1 MGYPLATEFPRT
13 RAPRQTPN
21 PRSCLCC
28 RGARVRRARPRAR
41 NVGLPAPRKVRS
53 RVPPPCRI
61 RTCPPPNRRCYDAT
75 AAIFLSRSCPREAC
89 NGAHLPRA
97 RELKRR
103 PLGAAKVPGRRFSSR
118 SKGVGRA
125 GTCVRP
131 CPIRAKSI
139 FQHVGG
145 KGGRGEPPAQETRRG
160 VR

>member
-103 PLGAAKVPGRRFSSR
+103 PLGAAKVPPGTFPELSRRREAVVSALAQKGWVAQAHVSACASFVRNPSSNTH
-118 SKGVGRA
+118 VGR
-125 GTCVRP
+125 G
-131 CPIRAKSI
+131 
-139 FQHVGG
+139 
-145 KGGRGEPPAQETRRG
+145 
-160 VR
+160 